1 MNRAVLS
8 YSNLCWRCQTEQGDI
23 DHVFLN
29 CPKLDTYWQRVM
41 EKIGDSQR
49 VLSVV
54 LLLLF
59 VTDPILA
66 TLNGLSKTTTYERLI
81 YKINRHL
88 HRNLQRFSNTDQEGN
103 INSNKSDVRNWNQA
117 SSAPCSTGRTGT
129 GSRDDSFT
137 EYFYVHICV
146 CMWMYL
152 LFVSPVLLLSALF
165 INIIFIC
172 SCFLF
177 IVL

>member
-103 INSNKSDVRNWNQA
+103 INSNKSDVTETKHPVHHVQLA
-117 SSAPCSTGRTGT
+117 GQEQDQGMIVSLSIFMST
-129 GSRDDSFT
+129 
-137 EYFYVHICV
+137 
-146 CMWMYL
+146 
-152 LFVSPVLLLSALF
+152 FVSVCECIFYLFLLSYYYQHYL
-165 INIIFIC
+165 
-172 SCFLF
+172 
-177 IVL
+177 